1 MLPIVV
7 FLGLLAVVSWLI
19 RAEEEGVASGILK
32 SIFLSPAVSIFVA
45 LVVVLLGSKIAVIVD
60 SSSNINNGLQ
70 QQINAHDN
78 K

>member
-7 FLGLLAVVSWLI
+7 FLGLLVVDSWLI
-19 RAEEEGVASGILK
+19 EAEEEGVTGGILEL
-32 SIFLSPAVSIFVA
+32 IFLNPVVSIFMA
-45 LVVVLLGSKIAVIVD
+45 LVVVLLGNK
-60 SSSNINNGLQ
+60 INNGLQ